1 MDAIPSSA
9 IKHKFQVFL
18 LMLLPLLLIDY
29 RLYTYSWTRKVLV
42 FLLSLPGRLFSEKA
56 KLEAL
61 RRISTW
67 GNDDGTDELF
77 ISNGA
82 ARFINLRIQKRLVE
96 ETVRMPFE
104 DTELPV
110 PVGWDEYLRLFY
122 GDDYMTPK
130 RENYYAS

>member
-1 MDAIPSSA
+1 MVQGARPG
-9 IKHKFQVFL
+9 FLVVF
-18 LMLLPLLLIDY
+18 
-29 RLYTYSWTRKVLV
+29 
-42 FLLSLPGRLFSEKA
+42 
-56 KLEAL
+56 
-61 RRISTW
+61 W